1 MFVWKCRC
9 WVVFG
14 HVCGVVAPSIAS
26 FLTGLISPFLDSYHF
41 YKLSIHKLS
50 FIILLIIANWI
61 ESQVSLPSQIH
72 TKRMSQLLKS
82 HKNRIRIIG
91 PTVTFFNRTVFEILW
106 LSLYPEWVAHE
117 RKVFL
122 ILGYLRSSIVTQGHM
137 RQKRSS

>member
-41 YKLSIHKLS
+41 YKLSFHKLF

-72 TKRMSQLLKS
+72 TQRMSQLLKS

-91 PTVTFFNRTVFEILW
+91 PTVTFFNRTFSTVFEILDCLYTQNEW
-106 LSLYPEWVAHE
+106 LMKGRLSSSQGILGHLLSL
-117 RKVFL
+117 KV
-122 ILGYLRSSIVTQGHM
+122 I
-137 RQKRSS
+137 